1 MLSTALWRSD
11 LREGPR
17 MPPCVIHAHLKKE
30 FIEKKTRIIFVCCE
44 KLSSQR
50 MKPFRI
56 LDPTFPS
63 RGLRGLC
70 ALAVMTKAPR
80 PGQVKTRLVPPLTP
94 DEAVE
99 LNKCFLRDT
108 ATAISRAAT
117 RNDACGIAVYTPI
130 GAESAYADI
139 LSANFSLLPQRGAKF
154 GERLWFAVKDLF
166 KCGFESVC
174 LIDSDSPTVPP
185 ANFAQAVKS
194 LKSIGDRVVLGPSED
209 GGYYLIGL
217 NKPHR
222 ELFERIDWSTE
233 RVFEQ
238 TIERASAIG
247 LDIKCLPRGYDVDD
261 RAGLRRLRD
270 ELLRKNA
277 PHSLSPHTRELF

>member
-1 MLSTALWRSD
+1 
-11 LREGPR
+11 
-17 MPPCVIHAHLKKE
+17 
-30 FIEKKTRIIFVCCE
+30 
-44 KLSSQR
+44 

-56 LDPTFPS
+56 LDPNFPS
-63 RGLRGLC
+63 RGVRGLC

-80 PGQVKTRLVPPLTP
+80 AGQVKTRLVPPLTP
-94 DEAVE
+94 DEAAE
-99 LNKCFLRDT
+99 LNKCFLRDR

-117 RNDACGIAVYTPI
+117 GNDACGIAVYTPI
-130 GAESAYADI
+130 GTELVYAD
-139 LSANFSLLPQRGAKF
+139 LLPANFRSLPQRGDKF
-154 GERLWFAVKDLF
+154 GERLWFAVEDLF

-185 ANFAQAVKS
+185 ANFAQAVKF
-194 LKSIGDRVVLGPSED
+194 LKAIGDRVVLGPSQD

-217 NKPHR
+217 KKFHR

-238 TIERASAIG
+238 TIERASEIG

-261 RAGLRRLRD
+261 RAGLARLCH
-270 ELLRKNA
+270 ELLGQNAADNVAPNTRKFLA
-277 PHSLSPHTRELF
+277 SIVAQKKL